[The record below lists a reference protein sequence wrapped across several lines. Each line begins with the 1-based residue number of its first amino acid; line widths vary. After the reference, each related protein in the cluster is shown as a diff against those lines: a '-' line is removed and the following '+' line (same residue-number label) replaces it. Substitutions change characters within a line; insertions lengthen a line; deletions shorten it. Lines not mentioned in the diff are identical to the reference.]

1 MSSIRVNWQTA
12 STAADA
18 YGTYRQEL
26 SSAIGSVRSIRSYR
40 CMSGGSFN
48 SVYQALDRVV
58 RQLEDER
65 DGMRSLGT
73 GLSDILKTYRQSE
86 GKVADAISGTALEED
101 VQISS
106 EKGETSPW
114 IPTASDLWKLISKAG
129 IIGNGIATIGTLVT
143 GDRGNPKVI
152 ASSGKYLLNMI
163 GNTAAEAVKG
173 ADAKWADALLGLN
186 SSATKDTTFFKQLLK
201 ELGLN
206 TPATPSEG
214 IKLGTK
220 WGGFILTGLSNFFE
234 NQQEFAGQEGSTG
247 RMIAE
252 TAIETGADILI
263 GSAVAAVVTHLAAA
277 AVAGGLIAAGPAVV
291 VGGAVTV
298 GVVWG
303 INALSEHFTGKDLAE
318 HVSDAVCDGAEIVAD
333 KAKELG
339 GNVKNAFQSFVQ
351 WGQACFA

>member
-58 RQLEDER
+58 RQMEEEKDALR
-65 DGMRSLGT
+65 NLGD
-73 GLSDILKTYRQSE
+73 GLSEVLKNYQKYE
-86 GKVADAISGTALEED
+86 GNVAAQIVGNALEEER
-101 VQISS
+101 VQTASGN
-106 EKGETSPW
+106 GE
-114 IPTASDLWKLISKAG
+114 TASDSNILSDLLSKLG
-129 IIGNGIATIGTLVT
+129 IVGSAAVAVEKITKDWNV
-143 GDRGNPKVI
+143 PKTVVDT
-152 ASSGKYLLNMI
+152 
-163 GNTAAEAVKG
+163 GNTLLKFVGKNAAKVVYK
-173 ADAKWADALLGLN
+173 DTDTSWAEYLLGLTKT
-186 SSATKDTTFFKQLLK
+186 SSGYTSLTLPERFLS
-201 ELGLN
+201 ELGL
-206 TPATPSEG
+206 
-214 IKLGTK
+214 IKPTTASDAIRLGTK

-263 GSAVAAVVTHLAAA
+263 GSAVSAVVTHLAAA

-318 HVSDAVCDGAEIVAD
+318 NVSDAVCDGAEIVAD
-333 KAKELG
+333 KAKELA